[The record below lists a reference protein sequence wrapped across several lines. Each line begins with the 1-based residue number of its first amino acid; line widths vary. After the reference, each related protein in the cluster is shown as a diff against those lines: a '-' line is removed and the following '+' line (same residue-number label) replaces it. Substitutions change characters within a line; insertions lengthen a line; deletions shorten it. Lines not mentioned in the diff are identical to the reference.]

1 MVPGWHGGF
10 SLWLVR
16 WTLNQ
21 TIYFVVSVDKTEIR
35 LARLSVLLLV
45 YSCTAVVGFIH
56 RLNVAAS
63 LPDFSLVET

>member
-10 SLWLVR
+10 SSWLVH

-21 TIYFVVSVDKTEIR
+21 TIYFVVSVDKTEVR

-45 YSCTAVVGFIH
+45 YSCTVGFIH
-56 RLNVAAS
+56 CLNVAAG

>member
-1 MVPGWHGGF
+1 MH
-10 SLWLVR
+10 

-21 TIYFVVSVDKTEIR
+21 TIYFVVSVDKTEVR

-45 YSCTAVVGFIH
+45 YSCTVGFIH
-56 RLNVAAS
+56 CLNVAAS